1 MGSSGQF
8 HDALDT
14 MNAEQHT
21 PKMHSQELPSAPA
34 LANEPAPAPV
44 FEAAQAPVPAPA
56 PAPAYEI
63 SQISQDDSTLGL
75 EGSPHVGSSA
85 YANNGN
91 IAATNGRPHHVQSQS
106 LDQGL
111 ANSPRHSYG
120 VASAG
125 GIDEMDH
132 NARYASPP
140 LAQQAQYATEQ
151 PQHDQYSQPQQY
163 QQFSQP
169 APKQAQQ
176 QQQQQQNYQYQQQ
189 AQQQP
194 ISRPPSGLS
203 GHGSGGSAPGGGQPG
218 FGDHSSRGSGAHAEA
233 SSNAANG
240 GRNHVVIKVGMVGD
254 AQIGKTSLMVK
265 YVEGSWDE
273 DYIQTLGVNFMEK
286 TISIRNTEITF
297 SIWDLGG
304 QREFVNMLPLVCND
318 AVAILFMFDLTRKST
333 LNSIKE
339 WYRQGRGFN
348 KTAIPILVGTKY
360 DHFVN
365 FPREDQE
372 EISNQA
378 RRFAKAM
385 RAALIFS
392 STSHS
397 INVQKI
403 FKIVLSKAFD
413 LKCTIPEIENVGEP
427 LLLYQSC

>member
-1 MGSSGQF
+1 MDQEP
-8 HDALDT
+8 LDI
-14 MNAEQHT
+14 
-21 PKMHSQELPSAPA
+21 
-34 LANEPAPAPV
+34 PAPA
-44 FEAAQAPVPAPA
+44 AAAPA
-56 PAPAYEI
+56 PHEI
-63 SQISQDDSTLGL
+63 PDDTLGGI
-75 EGSPHVGSSA
+75 EGSPQLSGDPGILHE
-85 YANNGN
+85 
-91 IAATNGRPHHVQSQS
+91 PHHRQSQS
-106 LDQGL
+106 LDRGL
-111 ANSPRHSYG
+111 ANNAHSDDVDPNTPPYETHPYEPPPQSIPRP
-120 VASAG
+120 ASSMSNTG
-125 GIDEMDH
+125 E
-132 NARYASPP
+132 R
-140 LAQQAQYATEQ
+140 
-151 PQHDQYSQPQQY
+151 QYSDT
-163 QQFSQP
+163 
-169 APKQAQQ
+169 APRDT
-176 QQQQQQNYQYQQQ
+176 N
-189 AQQQP
+189 
-194 ISRPPSGLS
+194 
-203 GHGSGGSAPGGGQPG
+203 
-218 FGDHSSRGSGAHAEA
+218 GADR
-233 SSNAANG
+233 NT
-240 GRNHVVIKVGMVGD
+240 RNHVVIKVGMVGD

-378 RRFAKAM
+378 KRFAKAM

-427 LLLYQSC
+427 LLLYQSV

>member
-1 MGSSGQF
+1 MDMQPEQSDVYRPDVNGQAM
-8 HDALDT
+8 D
-14 MNAEQHT
+14 QQS
-21 PKMHSQELPSAPA
+21 MHNHVQDHQF
-34 LANEPAPAPV
+34 APAPV
-44 FEAAQAPVPAPA
+44 AHDVAPQDQLPQNHVPPPHVPRDATQPELAQEPAAQEQVAQDHAAQGQEAQPHRDQPTDGV
-56 PAPAYEI
+56 
-63 SQISQDDSTLGL
+63 DDSSMNTT
-75 EGSPHVGSSA
+75 
-85 YANNGN
+85 
-91 IAATNGRPHHVQSQS
+91 ITAATVAPMPDFSQTTHSYTPEPHRPSTSYSDTAYQYTAHNGSRFNVSSDADTP
-106 LDQGL
+106 
-111 ANSPRHSYG
+111 PRHGYYDANKETHMGQSHSRPSSQMGRYPASDSGSRSNSY
-120 VASAG
+120 
-125 GIDEMDH
+125 
-132 NARYASPP
+132 
-140 LAQQAQYATEQ
+140 Q
-151 PQHDQYSQPQQY
+151 DQNQRG
-163 QQFSQP
+163 
-169 APKQAQQ
+169 AQQ
-176 QQQQQQNYQYQQQ
+176 QQ
-189 AQQQP
+189 
-194 ISRPPSGLS
+194 
-203 GHGSGGSAPGGGQPG
+203 
-218 FGDHSSRGSGAHAEA
+218 EA
-233 SSNAANG
+233 ASKNAS
-240 GRNHVVIKVGMVGD
+240 VVIKVGMVGD

-348 KTAIPILVGTKY
+348 KTAIPFLVGTKY

-365 FPREDQE
+365 FPREEQE

-378 RRFAKAM
+378 KRFARAMKAS
-385 RAALIFS
+385 LIFS

-427 LLLYQSC
+427 LLLYQAV